1 MFRYALQPKGLTA
14 WYKALYLYVV
24 NSQPFQVNK
33 SWEPQ
38 PLRGCLSD
46 DAKWLGVFLHISH
59 LWMGLAKQIK
69 VAGAVAGCNT
79 RTAWHLLLCLP
90 TGACSHQNL
99 GKLIANFGQERWKVI
114 PVSSANS
121 TLASQTKLT
130 KNMGFFLLFINETVS
145 LMGLAGLRECGGLC
159 QQHLRIRIGE

>member
-14 WYKALYLYVV
+14 WYKALYVYVV

-90 TGACSHQNL
+90 VGACSHQNL

-114 PVSSANS
+114 PVSSADS
-121 TLASQTKLT
+121 TPASQTKLT
-130 KNMGFFLLFINETVS
+130 KNMGFFLLYINKTVE

>member
-46 DAKWLGVFLHISH
+46 DTKWLGVFLHISH

-69 VAGAVAGCNT
+69 VAGAVAGCST
-79 RTAWHLLLCLP
+79 RAAWHLLLCLP
-90 TGACSHQNL
+90 VGACSHQNL

-114 PVSSANS
+114 PVSSADS

-130 KNMGFFLLFINETVS
+130 KNTGFFYFSSTKQFHWWDLHDLENVEGSVNNTW
-145 LMGLAGLRECGGLC
+145 E
-159 QQHLRIRIGE
+159 